1 MPDPNRDPSRLPP
14 SLWAETAEPAPATA
28 PLPAGEHRCDLL
40 VIGAGFTGLSAA
52 LHAAREGIPTMVL
65 EAAEIGWGAS
75 GRNNG
80 LAIPAL
86 TRADPD
92 VLVAAFGPDKGE
104 SVVSILRDSAQFL
117 FDLVRTH
124 DIRCE
129 ARQTGWLQPAHRA
142 SRMALARARH
152 AQWQR
157 RGAPVDLL
165 DRDQVEA
172 LTGTRFW
179 HGGWINRSGGHIN
192 PLGFARG
199 LARAAIDAGAQ
210 VCTRSPVTALARDG
224 DGWRATTPQ
233 GAVRARAVVLATHGY
248 TGLFAPSPWPDLA
261 RTMVPTRSYQMATR
275 PIPPALRAGI
285 LPTDVAMSDTHND
298 LHFAHWDAEG
308 RLVTGGALVIPLGY
322 AHRLRT
328 RISDRWLRVYPQ
340 LAALGT
346 LQFDH
351 VWHGYFASTPDR
363 IPRFHRLADGV
374 VTWLGCNGR
383 GVALGTALGPV
394 LADAALGRAE
404 ALARLPFEAPRPVAA
419 QAVVKRL
426 AMAAMLYYRWMDG
439 RD

>member
-1 MPDPNRDPSRLPP
+1 MTDPNRDPNRLPP
-14 SLWAETAEPAPATA
+14 SLWADTAEPAPATT
-28 PLPAGEHRCDLL
+28 PLPPGEHRCDLL
-40 VIGAGFTGLSAA
+40 VIGAGFTGLSSA
-52 LHAAREGIPTMVL
+52 LHAAQAGVATTVL
-65 EAAEIGWGAS
+65 ESAEIGWGAS

-92 VLVAAFGPDKGE
+92 VLVAEFGPDKGE
-104 SVVSILRDSAQFL
+104 SVVAILRDSSQML

-124 DIRCE
+124 GIRCE
-129 ARQTGWLQPAHRA
+129 AVQSGWLQPAHRE
-142 SRMALARARH
+142 SRMALARSRH

-157 RGAPVDLL
+157 RGAPVELL

-210 VCTRSPVTALARDG
+210 VFTRSPATGLERVG
-224 DGWRATTPQ
+224 DGWLARTPQ
-233 GAVRARAVVLATHGY
+233 GTVRARAVVLATHGY
-248 TGLFAPSPWPDLA
+248 TGLFAPSPWPDLQ

-275 PIPPALRAGI
+275 PIPAAMRATI
-285 LPTDVAMSDTHND
+285 LPTNVAMSDTHND

-308 RLVTGGALVIPLGY
+308 RLVTGGAMVIPLGY
-322 AHRLRT
+322 ENRLRA
-328 RISDRWLRVYPQ
+328 RIGERWLRVYPQ
-340 LAALGT
+340 LAPLGT

-404 ALARLPFEAPRPVAA
+404 AVAKLPFEAPRVVVA
-419 QAVVKRL
+419 QGLVKRM
-426 AMAAMLYYRWMDG
+426 AMGAMLYFRWLDG